1 MATKVGYLG
10 VTGYR
15 GGLGWWVSDWAAG
28 IAKSV
33 PSSYS
38 GEHNAEYR
46 TPNTGCL
53 TLDANEYPTAIQF
66 SEYDDD
72 GFICAHDDMESDD
85 PGSVAAYLCTDNK
98 GSSRQFTTLRIARSS
113 SSRPTTNFSVPN
125 GRDLAGKA
133 LWLRCAGTRGI
144 WFNGRCKVTITT
156 LVHGISWSGGGLSF
170 SQSRNTLTIT
180 RSGSATDNWGETV
193 NYDLYRDG
201 SYVGR
206 FSGTSMT
213 LTLSDYNY
221 HTYQLYAVS
230 SISALGANV
239 GFTPTAHT
247 LNWTG
252 AGIAVSQ
259 NEYQITVT
267 KSGYATDSWGDAV
280 HYDLYID
287 GAYKG
292 TFSGN
297 SYTYTITDADTERA
311 FTYKVVAVSTLTRDG
326 ASTSYTTLSVHKTLG
341 YHDGT
346 RFVVCIPYVW
356 DGSSWVEVEP
366 YYWDGTR
373 WVLCSQT

>member
-1 MATKVGYLG
+1 
-10 VTGYR
+10 
-15 GGLGWWVSDWAAG
+15 
-28 IAKSV
+28 
-33 PSSYS
+33 
-38 GEHNAEYR
+38 
-46 TPNTGCL
+46 
-53 TLDANEYPTAIQF
+53 
-66 SEYDDD
+66 
-72 GFICAHDDMESDD
+72 
-85 PGSVAAYLCTDNK
+85 
-98 GSSRQFTTLRIARSS
+98 
-113 SSRPTTNFSVPN
+113 
-125 GRDLAGKA
+125 
-133 LWLRCAGTRGI
+133 
-144 WFNGRCKVTITT
+144 
-156 LVHGISWSGGGLSF
+156 
-170 SQSRNTLTIT
+170 
-180 RSGSATDNWGETV
+180 
-193 NYDLYRDG
+193 
-201 SYVGR
+201 
-206 FSGTSMT
+206 MT
-213 LTLSDYNY
+213 LTLPDYNY
-221 HTYQLYAVS
+221 HNYQLYAVS

-326 ASTSYTTLSVHKTLG
+326 ASMSYTTLSVHKTLG

-346 RFVVCIPYVW
+346 RFVVCIPYAW
-356 DGSSWVEVEP
+356 NGSAWVEVEP